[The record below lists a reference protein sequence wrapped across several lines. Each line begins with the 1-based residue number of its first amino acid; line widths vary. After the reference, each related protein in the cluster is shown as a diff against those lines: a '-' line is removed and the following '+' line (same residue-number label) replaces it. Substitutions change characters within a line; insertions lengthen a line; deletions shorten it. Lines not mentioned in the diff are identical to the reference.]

1 MKEFIKPWRECPRCR
16 HCYQNELRIDIAT
29 EFVSFIRGKYSDDIE
44 LKLRALWGKLCA
56 LMAMYDRLQ
65 PVQRSDA
72 VDAAN
77 GILSLI
83 DQMKVNSSP
92 LSRNYFQLEANAYNT
107 LGRIALN
114 EGTEDSAR
122 RAVVHFETQLKLNNA
137 IGFSRGIAAAKCN
150 MQNQYMKVAIVRRY

>member
-1 MKEFIKPWRECPRCR
+1 MKEFIKPWRECPSCR
-16 HCYQNELRIDIAT
+16 HYYQNELRIDIAT
-29 EFVSFIRGKYSDDIE
+29 EFVSFIRGKYSDDVELE
-44 LKLRALWGKLCA
+44 LKALWGKLCA

-65 PVQRSDA
+65 PVQRSEA

-114 EGTEDSAR
+114 EGTEESAR
-122 RAVVHFETQLKLNNA
+122 EALSLNSN
-137 IGFSRGIAAAKCN
+137 
-150 MQNQYMKVAIVRRY
+150 

>member
-1 MKEFIKPWRECPRCR
+1 
-16 HCYQNELRIDIAT
+16 
-29 EFVSFIRGKYSDDIE
+29 
-44 LKLRALWGKLCA
+44 
-56 LMAMYDRLQ
+56 MAMYDRLQ

-114 EGTEDSAR
+114 EGTEESAR
-122 RAVVHFETQLKLNNA
+122 EALSLNSN
-137 IGFSRGIAAAKCN
+137 
-150 MQNQYMKVAIVRRY
+150 